1 MQHTERA
8 PKPLPARLPGSGQV
22 GAKGRTATRFGRF
35 ELQLHEHRLLADGE
49 VLEIGSRA
57 FDVLALLV
65 GSGGALLSKAMMM
78 DQVWPDVAVEENNL
92 QVQISNL
99 RRALGDDRGW
109 IVTVPGRGYRFTAP
123 VETVQPLLR
132 DEVIRPF
139 SVMVLPFVARG
150 SDPTLDWFVDGITD
164 SLTTDLVHAVPHCSV
179 VAHATAAQYKYQPVD
194 VREIGREQRVRFV
207 LEGTVLL
214 AERHVRV
221 NAQLIETETGASL
234 WSERFDQA
242 RGDVLRVQDEIVM
255 RLSRMAGV
263 QMVAAEAERAEYD
276 EVTQPSD
283 RLDAPWQRVRI
294 LS

>member
-1 MQHTERA
+1 MSRA
-8 PKPLPARLPGSGQV
+8 QITSPVASRPMTAV
-22 GAKGRTATRFGRF
+22 GAARTAIHFGRF

-65 GSGGALLSKAMMM
+65 ESGGALLSKATMM
-78 DQVWPDVAVEENNL
+78 DGVWPDVAVEENNL

-99 RRALGDDRGW
+99 RRALGEDRGW

-123 VETVQPLLR
+123 VEMVQPLHR
-132 DEVIRPF
+132 DEATRPF
-139 SVMVLPFVARG
+139 SVLVLPFVARG

-179 VAHATAAQYKYQPVD
+179 VAHATAAQYKCQPVD
-194 VREIGREQRVRFV
+194 VREIGRAQQVRFV
-207 LEGTVLL
+207 LEGTVLM

-221 NAQLIETETGASL
+221 NAQLIETESGASL

-263 QMVAAEAERAEYD
+263 QMVAAETERAESD
-276 EVTQPSD
+276 QATQPAN
-283 RLDAPWQRVRI
+283 RLDALWQR
-294 LS
+294 